1 MTKHMFCCWPKRSE
15 AAIPA
20 LEASGRTTVC
30 LQTVVKMEIYNFLGI
45 C

>member
-1 MTKHMFCCWPKRSE
+1 MTKHMFCCWPKKSE

-20 LEASGRTTVC
+20 LEASDRTTVYP
-30 LQTVVKMEIYNFLGI
+30 QTEVKMEIYNFMGI